1 MQLTGIVAI
10 GIFVFA
16 VSTAVWMLIDRLIG
30 LRVSP
35 SAEQLG
41 QDVVELGIEAYPEF
55 VAIPEPDDDDD

>member
-10 GIFVFA
+10 GVFA
-16 VSTAVWMLIDRLIG
+16 FGVSTVIWMLIDRLIG

-41 QDVVELGIEAYPEF
+41 KDVVELGIEAYPEF
-55 VAIPEPDDDDD
+55 AAIPEPDDDD

>member
-1 MQLTGIVAI
+1 
-10 GIFVFA
+10 FVFG
-16 VSTAVWMLIDRLIG
+16 VSTVIWMLIDRLIG

-55 VAIPEPDDDDD
+55 VAVPEADDDDD